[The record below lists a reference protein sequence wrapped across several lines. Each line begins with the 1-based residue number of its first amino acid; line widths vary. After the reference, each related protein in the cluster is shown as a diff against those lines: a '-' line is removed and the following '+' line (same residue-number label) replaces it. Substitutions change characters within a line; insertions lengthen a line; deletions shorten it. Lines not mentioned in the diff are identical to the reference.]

1 MVNNK
6 RKELNLVELRIIL
19 ANLVENKEKNEKL
32 SSTHLREIKN
42 SKCSEETFN
51 EMLKGWKILTE
62 QLEINL
68 EMDIW

>member
-1 MVNNK
+1 LTPEVLKGGEMVNNK

-19 ANLVENKEKNEKL
+19 AYLVENKEKNEKL

-42 SKCSEETFN
+42 SKCTEETFN

-62 QLEINL
+62 
-68 EMDIW
+68 